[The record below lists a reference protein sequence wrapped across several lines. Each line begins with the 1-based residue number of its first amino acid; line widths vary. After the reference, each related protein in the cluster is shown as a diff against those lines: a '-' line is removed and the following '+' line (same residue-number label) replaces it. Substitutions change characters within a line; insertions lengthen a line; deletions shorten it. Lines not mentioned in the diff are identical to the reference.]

1 MNHCVAR
8 TGAAVALI
16 DHVTKSQEGRGRW
29 AIGSERKLSGLDG
42 AAYGFETVL
51 PFGRGKTGTVKI
63 TVAKDRCGHIR
74 QHAGVRGVIV
84 MAQLKSWP
92 DDGVT
97 VTFGEPETSDG
108 TGTFRPT
115 YLMERVSKAITATPG
130 LTTRAIRAA
139 VNGKNDAKDLALELL
154 VIEGYVTV
162 DLGPNRSKLHRS
174 VMPFELSKEGGSDDD
189 F

>member
-1 MNHCVAR
+1 MAR
-8 TGAAVALI
+8 
-16 DHVTKSQEGRGRW
+16 
-29 AIGSERKLSGLDG
+29 SELARRRCDG
-42 AAYGFETVL
+42 
-51 PFGRGKTGTVKI
+51 
-63 TVAKDRCGHIR
+63 H
-74 QHAGVRGVIV
+74 
-84 MAQLKSWP
+84 SWRDLRP
-92 DDGVT
+92 
-97 VTFGEPETSDG
+97 SDG
-108 TGTFRPT
+108 TGTFRPY